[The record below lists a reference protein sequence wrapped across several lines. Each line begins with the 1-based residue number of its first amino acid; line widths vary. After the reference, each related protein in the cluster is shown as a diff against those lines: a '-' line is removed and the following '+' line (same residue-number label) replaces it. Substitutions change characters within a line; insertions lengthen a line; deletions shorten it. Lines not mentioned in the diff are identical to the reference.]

1 MSSVTTKSA
10 RVATRRVAVIDD
22 HPIVRI
28 GVRLMLEAEEN
39 LTCVGEAGSV
49 SEAIDLVETESPDI
63 IVLDLWMGG
72 NDGLELVRNLHAIAP
87 DMDLLIYSMNDE
99 LIYGPRVL
107 RAGAAGYVMKDSGL
121 AELSKAIRSVCDGE
135 RYVSARLS
143 QSLIAETLGTPPSS
157 ENRQVAGLTDRELQI
172 LRLLG
177 SGNSTGEIAGRLNIS
192 PKTVGAHRENLKN
205 KLGVDSA
212 AELVQ
217 RATVMVEH
225 HLL

>member
-10 RVATRRVAVIDD
+10 CVATKRVAIIDD

-28 GVRLMLEAEEN
+28 GVRLMLEAEED

-49 SEAIDLVETESPDI
+49 CEAIDLVETETPDI

-87 DMDLLIYSMNDE
+87 DMDILIYSMNDE

-135 RYVSARLS
+135 RYVSMRLS